1 MSFTMKLK
9 QTVVSLCAVLAVGC
23 AGSKAGLVDAD
34 VARYTSDASGFDT
47 HSFFYDTG
55 AEVVVFDA
63 QFTEAEAAKV
73 LAAIRAKTGNP
84 IRYVV
89 VTHPNPDKFN
99 GVGVFQR
106 EGAKVV
112 ASEATAAAI
121 PGVHAYK
128 KYFWVN
134 VAKAFTE
141 ETYPAEAKV
150 DVTFRGTYAL
160 PLEGDARVE
169 LAELKHPGVATTQTV
184 AYVPG
189 RKALIVGDLVH
200 HKAHAWLE
208 GGIRDGKAVPDVE
221 AWKAAVDELAAWPE
235 ATVYGGRG
243 EAAPVA
249 EAIAAQKQ
257 YLDGMVTLVRAYAA
271 ELGGRKTELCGDAA
285 APHHA
290 ELQKR
295 AAEAFPEYA
304 LPYMVGYGVYGLV
317 NRLACGG

>member
-1 MSFTMKLK
+1 MAFTMR
-9 QTVVSLCAVLAVGC
+9 QTVLVLGVVLAVGC
-23 AGSKAGLVDAD
+23 AGSKANLVDAD
-34 VARYTSDASGFDT
+34 VARYTSDANGFDT

-63 QFTEAEAAKV
+63 QFTEAEAEKV
-73 LAAIRAKTGNP
+73 LAAIRARTGNP

-99 GVGVFQR
+99 GVAVFQR

-121 PGVHAYK
+121 PAVHAYK

-134 VAKAFTE
+134 VVKAFTE
-141 ETYPAEAKV
+141 ETYPGQATV

-160 PLEGDARVE
+160 PLEGDAKVE
-169 LAELKHPGVATTQTV
+169 LAELKHAGVATTQTV
-184 AYVPG
+184 AYVPA

-200 HKAHAWLE
+200 HQAHAWLE
-208 GGIRDGKAVPDVE
+208 GGLREGKVVPDMA
-221 AWKAAVDELAAWPE
+221 AWKAAVDELATWPD

-243 EAAPVA
+243 EAAPVT
-249 EAIAAQKQ
+249 EAIAAQKR
-257 YLDGMVTLVRAYAA
+257 YLDGMVTLVKGYAV
-271 ELGGRKTELCGDAA
+271 ELGDRKAELCGDAA

-295 AAEAFPEYA
+295 AAAAFPEYA
-304 LPYMVGYGVYGLV
+304 LPYMVGYSVYGLV
-317 NRLACGG
+317 NQLACGG

>member
-1 MSFTMKLK
+1 MAFTMK
-9 QTVVSLCAVLAVGC
+9 QVVLSLGAVLVVGC
-23 AGSKAGLVDAD
+23 AGSRANLADAD
-34 VARYTSDASGFDT
+34 VARYTSDASAFDT

-63 QFTEAEAAKV
+63 QFTEAQAEKV

-121 PGVHAYK
+121 PAVHAYK

-134 VAKAFTE
+134 VVKAFTE
-141 ETYPAEAKV
+141 ETYPAQAKV
-150 DVTFRGTYAL
+150 DVTFSGTYAL
-160 PLEGDARVE
+160 PLEGGAKVE
-169 LAELKHPGVATTQTV
+169 LSELKHAGVTTTQTV

-208 GGIRDGKAVPDVE
+208 GGLRDGKAVPDVD
-221 AWKAAVDELAAWPE
+221 AWKAALDELAAWPD

-249 EAIAAQKQ
+249 EAIAAEKR
-257 YLDGMVTLVRAYAA
+257 YLDGMVTLVNAYAA
-271 ELGGRKTELCGDAA
+271 ELGGRKAELCGDAA
-285 APHHA
+285 APHYA
-290 ELQKR
+290 ELEQR
-295 AAEAFPEYA
+295 AAAAFPEYT
-304 LPYMVGYGVYGLV
+304 LKYMVGYGVYGLV